1 VEELSAGLEVEDN
14 YRAGQAVALLAL
26 IAGQDVEPAEGS
38 DGTDGRWRIA
48 RTVAPDRMIS
58 TVDPDARHAHKT
70 RHRRQDGFKAH
81 VVVEPDTGLITETEL
96 TKAAGPANSDAA
108 VGVRLLEQDP
118 TVPHPHPETGEQ
130 TGEQTGEGEA
140 ASGVQVLA
148 DSAYGSGE
156 ALAQFQAR
164 GHEAIIKPW
173 PTRPAVPGG
182 FTIDDFTVHEGEDG
196 TIAVTCPNGVTRP
209 AGGKT
214 RTAKFGA
221 ACADCPLRARCTT
234 AKTGRDVQVHPH
246 DALQREHR
254 ARARDA
260 GFQDAYRRHRPMVER
275 SIAWVTRGNRRVPY
289 RGVTKNDAWL
299 RRRVA
304 AINLRRLLV
313 LGLDHHDGQWLLAQ
327 H

>member
-1 VEELSAGLEVEDN
+1 
-14 YRAGQAVALLAL
+14 
-26 IAGQDVEPAEGS
+26 
-38 DGTDGRWRIA
+38 
-48 RTVAPDRMIS
+48 MIS

-96 TKAAGPANSDAA
+96 TKASGPDNGDAA
-108 VGVRLLEQDP
+108 VGVRLLENDP
-118 TVPHPHPETGEQ
+118 TIPDPHHDTATQ
-130 TGEQTGEGEA
+130 TGDRPPGRAGGGRG
-140 ASGVQVLA
+140 SVGVQVLA

-156 ALAQFQAR
+156 ALAQFQAH

-173 PTRPAVPGG
+173 PIRPAVPGG
-182 FTIDDFTVHEGEDG
+182 FTIDDFTVHEGQDG
-196 TIAVTCPNGVTRP
+196 TVTVTCPNGVTRP

-214 RTAKFGA
+214 RTAKFGT

-234 AKTGRDVQVHPH
+234 AKTGRVVQVHPH

-254 ARARDA
+254 ARASDP
-260 GFQDAYRRHRPMVER
+260 GFQDTYRRHRPMVER
-275 SIAWVTRGNRRVPY
+275 SIAWLTRGNRRVPY

-304 AINLRRLLV
+304 AINLRRLLI
-313 LGLDHHDGQWLLAQ
+313 LGLDHHDGQWLLA
-327 H
+327 